1 MKQLKL
7 ATKLWLAVGL
17 IVVIMVALI
26 VGTSLRASGIQA
38 RGREAVGALTERIRL
53 VQDWG
58 AEARTNAVRLKAL
71 AALQDGPIALELQ
84 AQILDASQRME
95 QLVQELEHDESSP
108 PEVLLKAKSSSLAVA
123 AALAGAPQALK
134 AGGADAYNKTFEPLL
149 ASQAEAIRL
158 LAQFE
163 KSQLNLMQE
172 GVEAARVD
180 NMKLVSSL
188 FAVLMVGLLIGA
200 HGLIRSINEPL
211 KQAIAIASRIAA
223 GDLSQTIV
231 VSRGD
236 EFGQL
241 TTSLESMNRSLS
253 NMILTVRQSI
263 ENIATASSEI
273 AHANQDLSSRTEQ
286 QASSLE
292 ETAASME
299 QLNATV
305 GKNAEN
311 AETANGLA
319 RSASAVASRGG
330 QVVSRVVATMKEINH
345 SSRKI
350 IDIIGVIDGI
360 AFQTNILA
368 LNAAVEAA
376 RAGDQGRGFAVVAA
390 EVRSL
395 AGRSADAA
403 KEIKQL
409 ISASV
414 DRVEA
419 GSLLVDE
426 AGVTMVEV
434 VDAIRKVT
442 DIMGEISTASS
453 EQSNGVAQVGAA
465 VMHMDRNT
473 QQNAALVEQMAAAAT
488 SLRMQAQELVES
500 VAAFKLG
507 EQADKTTVNLD
518 SRQAAFA
525 GFDQRQLADMPGAR
539 RGAFPAPLRQALAH
553 SATPARLAAR

>member
-7 ATKLWLAVGL
+7 ATKLWFAVWL
-17 IVVIMVALI
+17 IVVIMATLI

-38 RGREAVGALTERIRL
+38 RGREAMGAITERIRL
-53 VQDWG
+53 SQEWA
-58 AEARTNAVRLKAL
+58 AEAKTNAVRLKAL
-71 AALQDGPIALELQ
+71 AVLQDGPIALELK
-84 AQILDASQRME
+84 AQFAESSQRIE
-95 QLVQELEHDESSP
+95 QLVQEMERAEPVPSEALT
-108 PEVLLKAKSSSLAVA
+108 KAKSSSQALA
-123 AALAGAPQALK
+123 AASASAQESLK
-134 AGGADAYNKTFEPLL
+134 AGGVDAYILKIGPLL
-149 ASQAEAIRL
+149 ASQEEGLRL
-158 LAQFE
+158 LAQHE
-163 KSQLNLMQE
+163 KDQLRLQQE
-172 GVEAARVD
+172 AVEGARVD
-180 NMKLVSSL
+180 NMKLVSGL
-188 FAVLMVGLLIGA
+188 IAVLMVGLLIGA
-200 HGLIRSINEPL
+200 HGLIRSINDPL

-299 QLNATV
+299 ELNATV

-311 AETANGLA
+311 ADTANGLA
-319 RSASAVASRGG
+319 RSASTVATRGG
-330 QVVSRVVATMKEINH
+330 QVVGRVVSTMKEINH

-465 VMHMDRNT
+465 VTHMDRNT